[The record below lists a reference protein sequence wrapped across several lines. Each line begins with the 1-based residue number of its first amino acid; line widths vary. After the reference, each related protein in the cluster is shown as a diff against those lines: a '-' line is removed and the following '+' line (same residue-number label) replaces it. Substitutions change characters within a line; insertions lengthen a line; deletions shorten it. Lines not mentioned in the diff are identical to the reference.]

1 MAPIPPVIAAAG
13 AATAKVVV
21 QGAVFAA
28 STVAA
33 VAGVNALTGKGDND
47 QQNVTALLAHL
58 EQKEQ
63 HQNAFFLFD
72 FEGGTGY
79 FAVAAMIILI
89 MVTCCGVAHC
99 CNITPMAR
107 QRIMTEQARH
117 QAHGQLMTLLT
128 SQRSGRRTSLISVR
142 QNIQTASPCGK
153 TEPSTP
159 REPGPSTHP
168 GRVEDGAGTWRRES
182 SVIPEDDTTEV

>member
-1 MAPIPPVIAAAG
+1 MGMMPGLFSLDSVSGHWRYVTAMGYSAAG
-13 AATAKVVV
+13 RHHQDDEDDYCKV
-21 QGAVFAA
+21 ARAP
-28 STVAA
+28 
-33 VAGVNALTGKGDND
+33 LEI
-47 QQNVTALLAHL
+47 

-79 FAVAAMIILI
+79 FAVATMIILI

-128 SQRSGRRTSLISVR
+128 SQRSGRRTSVISVR
-142 QNIQTASPCGK
+142 QSVQTFSPGGIAG
-153 TEPSTP
+153 PSTP
-159 REPGPSTHP
+159 REPVPSINP
-168 GRVEDGAGTWRRES
+168 GRVNDGAGLKRRES
-182 SVIPEDDTTEV
+182 SVIPLEDDTTEV

>member
-1 MAPIPPVIAAAG
+1 MAPIPPLIAAG
-13 AATAKVVV
+13 AAAAGKVVV
-21 QGAVFAA
+21 QGVVFAG

-33 VAGVNALTGKGDND
+33 VAGVNAITGKGDND

-117 QAHGQLMTLLT
+117 LAHGQLMN
-128 SQRSGRRTSLISVR
+128 LI
-142 QNIQTASPCGK
+142 GK
-153 TEPSTP
+153 QKC
-159 REPGPSTHP
+159 
-168 GRVEDGAGTWRRES
+168 
-182 SVIPEDDTTEV
+182 